1 LYRPTKPVSR
11 AGTRVRARRLV
22 DAEQVELP
30 LGPGTLPE
38 PAAPL
43 AERLFALGLPA
54 GTRVREHVNR
64 TVMLSFTAGM
74 LRIHRGYAWAPER
87 VLRAIVR
94 FLARGTR
101 RAERMA
107 LRKEFLAFPVEQ
119 YAPPWTRERR
129 RERPR
134 PGDLGLLHRL
144 ERLHERLNAEH
155 FGGTL
160 AAVPFRISSRMRI
173 RLGELALEVRTNRV
187 LEIAVSRRHLRHG
200 WAEVEETVLHEMVH
214 QWQAETGRPV
224 DHGPEF
230 RAKAAAVGATP
241 RAKRRVG

>member
-1 LYRPTKPVSR
+1 M
-11 AGTRVRARRLV
+11 
-22 DAEQVELP
+22 ELP
-30 LGPGTLPE
+30 LGPGTLPA
-38 PAAPL
+38 PAEPL
-43 AERLFALGLPA
+43 ASRLVALGLPA
-54 GTRVREHVNR
+54 GTLVREHANR
-64 TVMLSFTAGM
+64 TVMLSFTAGV

-94 FLARGTR
+94 FLRRGTR
-101 RAERMA
+101 REERAA

-134 PGDLGLLHRL
+134 PGDVALLHRL

-155 FGGTL
+155 FGGAL
-160 AAVPFRISSRMRI
+160 AAVPFRISSRMQV
-173 RLGELALEVRTNRV
+173 RLGELALELRTNRV

-200 WAEVEETVLHEMVH
+200 WAEVEETVLHEMIH

-230 RAKAAAVGATP
+230 RRKAAEVGATP
-241 RAKRRVG
+241 RARRRVG